1 MKFLVEHTVLF
12 FLESV
17 VVLFCSIILP
27 GFFFLIPLA
36 IHKDD
41 TIEDYEAD
49 MTFFQKNLWG
59 QILTVFQDFHFWTQI
74 WC

>member
-17 VVLFCSIILP
+17 IVLFCSIILP
-27 GFFFLIPLA
+27 GFFFQIPLA
-36 IHKDD
+36 IHKD

-49 MTFFQKNLWG
+49 TTSFQKNLWG
-59 QILTVFQDFHFWTQI
+59 QLLTVFQDFHFWTQI